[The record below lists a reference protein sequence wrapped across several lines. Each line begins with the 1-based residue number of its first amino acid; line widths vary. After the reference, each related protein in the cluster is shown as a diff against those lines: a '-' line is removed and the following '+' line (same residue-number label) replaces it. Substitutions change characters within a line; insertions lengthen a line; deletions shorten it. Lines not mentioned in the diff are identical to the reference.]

1 MGQSVI
7 GPLVLGQAVAV
18 HLGQKAE
25 VIREREIPDRQSD
38 RQAKALPPGV
48 ERQGAAVRPTG
59 TSCGTYSSTCRF
71 WFRAPAVESADS
83 ISLDRPPASL
93 GSSGALVPSG
103 TMGSGRRPAG
113 VGTRW

>member
-18 HLGQKAE
+18 HLGQEAE

-48 ERQGAAVRPTG
+48 ERQGAA
-59 TSCGTYSSTCRF
+59 
-71 WFRAPAVESADS
+71 
-83 ISLDRPPASL
+83 
-93 GSSGALVPSG
+93 
-103 TMGSGRRPAG
+103 
-113 VGTRW
+113 